1 MSFMK
6 KLIQSLIASSVVA
19 SQRRENA
26 QFCRDLQRHISVPWK
41 VFTIGN
47 RSIRPSEISINVPA
61 EMFPIPEPGH
71 PGVAHVFIPCTVT
84 PDTSRT
90 SEAKQYWLKVK
101 LVDNM
106 IAIVHLA
113 ETKAPAA
120 TDIADDLPEME
131 APR

>member
-1 MSFMK
+1 MK

-47 RSIRPSEISINVPA
+47 RSIRPSEISIDVPA

-84 PDTSRT
+84 PGAGETLIPD
-90 SEAKQYWLKVK
+90 AKQYWLKVK

-106 IAIVHLA
+106 IAVVHLA

-120 TDIADDLPEME
+120 TDIADDLPETE